1 MTPEGQALLVQ
12 GASEL
17 GLELKAGQVEQ
28 FARLLTL
35 LREASAQMNLTALHD
50 ERDIVLKHFVDSLT
64 CLRGDWLEGE
74 LRVLDLGTGAGFP
87 ALPLALVRP
96 DLRLTPMDATR
107 KKVEFVGRTAQALGL
122 ENVYPLVG
130 RAEAL
135 GREPG
140 QRETYDRVVT
150 RAVAALP
157 ILAELALPFLR
168 EGGLLVAQ
176 KGPIAPE
183 ELEAGRLAAAE
194 VGGEVRSVDPFALPV
209 TGDARTLVVVEK
221 TAPTPD
227 RYPRREGVPGR
238 KPLFW
243 RAT

>member
-1 MTPEGQALLVQ
+1 MEGVSQ
-12 GASEL
+12 L
-17 GLELKAGQVEQ
+17 GLELEPGQVEQ
-28 FARLLTL
+28 FARLLAL

-64 CLRGDWLEGE
+64 CLRGGWLEGE

-96 DLRLTPMDATR
+96 DLQLIPVDATR
-107 KKVEFVGRTAQALGL
+107 KKVEFVGRTAQTLKL
-122 ENVYPLVG
+122 ENVHPLVS
-130 RAEAL
+130 RAETL
-135 GREPG
+135 GRGPG
-140 QRETYDRVVT
+140 QREAYDRVVT

-168 EGGLLVAQ
+168 VGGLLVAQ

-183 ELEAGRLAAAE
+183 ELEAGKLAAAE
-194 VGGEVRSVDPFALPV
+194 VGGEVRSVEPFTLPV
-209 TGDARTLVVVEK
+209 AGDARTLIVVEK
-221 TAPTPD
+221 TGPTPD
-227 RYPRREGVPGR
+227 RYPRREGVPNR

-243 RAT
+243 RTT